1 MNEILENFGFNG
13 DVQALAVVASAIISV
28 CLFIFLIASA
38 TNRARKRRDRRIS
51 RVSAQAVKGVS
62 PAAVANVRRTQST
75 NSMDRLVTRFIPRPQ
90 NLRLRLERTGL
101 SIGFGHYVMVMVVI
115 AAGETFSVHHLVGL
129 PMMVAVLLGIASGVA
144 IPHMFV
150 SALISRRQA
159 RFTKEFPEGIDVIVR
174 GLRAGLP
181 VSESIVAVG
190 RELSGP
196 VRDTFADVSERLSL
210 GDPVEVAVQNA
221 AVKIDTPEIKFFGI
235 SLSIQRETGGNLAET
250 LSNLSDILRRRRQMK
265 LKITA
270 LSSEARASAY
280 ILGCLPFVMFLLLFL
295 VNNVY
300 IMKLFSDPRGIVMV
314 VVGLAM
320 MSIGGFVMYRMV
332 RFEI

>member
-1 MNEILENFGFNG
+1 MSEILESLGFSG
-13 DVQALAVVASAIISV
+13 DLQAIAVVASAIVSV
-28 CLFIFLIASA
+28 CLFIFLLASV
-38 TNRARKRRDRRIS
+38 TNRARKRREQRML
-51 RVSAQAVKGVS
+51 RVSARAAKSDS
-62 PAAVANVRRTQST
+62 PAAVANLRRTQST
-75 NSMDRLVTRFIPRPQ
+75 NSMDRLVSRFIPRPQ

-115 AAGETFSVHHLVGL
+115 AAGETFAVYHVVGL
-129 PMMVAVLLGIASGVA
+129 PLMVAVLVA
-144 IPHMFV
+144 IPHMFI
-150 SALISRRQA
+150 SAMISRRQA

-181 VSESIVAVG
+181 VSESIIAVG

-210 GDPVEVAVQNA
+210 GDPVEVAVQDA

-300 IMKLFSDPRGIVMV
+300 IMRLFSDPRGVVMV
-314 VVGLAM
+314 VVGLIM